1 MSLRPVLGLFALSL
15 LAVGPAAGQEPT
27 QGTEPEKL
35 VLPEIPPELKE
46 AAGLLVEQTNELRR
60 KNDLQPVT
68 RNRELDKAAEYFAR
82 VLAATQ
88 QFSHQADGKCPTVRA
103 DEHGYQACFVTENIA
118 YYGCPLRPPPKEVAR
133 RFITVWDESPPHRAN
148 MLDPDV
154 IHAGMAVARDEESGR
169 CYAVQMFGRPRD
181 KLLKFQVTNHSRS
194 AVEYKVDEQTFQLPP
209 RYTRTHQHCRT
220 PKLAFPRP
228 DAAGESFRPQENDTL
243 LISDGDSGGYRVERQ
258 PRKQ

>member
-1 MSLRPVLGLFALSL
+1 MQTRTILGLFALSL
-15 LAVGPAAGQEPT
+15 LAIGPAVGQEKT
-27 QGTEPEKL
+27 QDAEPEKL
-35 VLPEIPPELKE
+35 VLPDIPPELKE
-46 AAGLLVEQTNELRR
+46 AAVVVVEGTNELRR
-60 KNDLQPVT
+60 KNDLQPVS

-88 QFSHQADGKCPTVRA
+88 QFSHQADGKCPTIRA
-103 DEHGYQACFVTENIA
+103 GEHGYQACFVTENIA

-133 RFITVWDESPPHRAN
+133 RFLSVWDESPPHRTN

-154 IHAGMAVARDEESGR
+154 IHVGIGIARNEESGR

-181 KLLKFQVTNHSRS
+181 RMLKFQVTNHSRS

-209 RYTRTHQHCRT
+209 RYTQTHQHCRT
-220 PKLAFPRP
+220 PKLALPGP
-228 DAAGESFRPQENDTL
+228 EGGEPFRPGEGDTF
-243 LISDGDSGGYRVERQ
+243 LISDDENGGHRMERQ